1 MNSQGRREKLKTV
14 EILVTLLLSNP
25 ALTRKDIMDLMTG
38 NLINGGKQINIPDWL
53 TVTGKD
59 GLQRPLSRQSV
70 YKALDFIK
78 ESGILHEEFNTI
90 GRIKMLESNP
100 KEIKINKYTIKS
112 VILSIDMD
120 QVREKYKELWIQEF
134 RQSVNFNVLPEK
146 AKTIVIKQM
155 EKRFIDYNTLDGEE
169 ENELIDFENENIG
182 NDEADGISEYM
193 KLQNIDYVMEYL
205 KMYEK
210 NADKF
215 TL

>member
-38 NLINGGKQINIPDWL
+38 NLIGGGKQINIPDWL

>member
-1 MNSQGRREKLKTV
+1 MSSQGRREKLKTV

-25 ALTRKDIMDLMTG
+25 TLTRKDIMDLMTG
-38 NLINGGKQINIPDWL
+38 NLINGGKQHDIPDWL

-59 GLQRPLSRQSV
+59 GSQRPLSRQSV
-70 YKALDFIK
+70 YKALDFLK

-112 VILSIDMD
+112 VILSIDMNK
-120 QVREKYKELWIQEF
+120 VREKYKELWIQEF
-134 RQSVNFNVLPEK
+134 RKSVNFNVLPEK
-146 AKTIVIKQM
+146 AKTIVINKM
-155 EKRFIDYNTLDGEE
+155 EKRFIDYNILDREE